1 MQLVLASTSSF
12 KSNVLKQAC
21 IKHIKKDSNY
31 IEVKQDNEDVYEY
44 VKRLSLEKARSVD
57 ISDSIVLG
65 LDTVVVVGNKILEK
79 PESIHEAKENLRLCS
94 NNTFKVITG
103 IALIN
108 QMNNELVS
116 DYQETFITLNK
127 IDECDID
134 YYIDNEP
141 DTMYASGFIVET
153 IASNFIKKIDGSFYN
168 ILGVPVEKIYECLL
182 SFNIHLKD
190 LEK

>member
-21 IKHIKKDSNY
+21 VKHIKKESNY

-65 LDTVVVVGNKILEK
+65 LDTVVVIGNKILEK

-134 YYIDNEP
+134 YYIENDSNVL
-141 DTMYASGFIVET
+141 YASGFTIET
-153 IASNFIKKIDGSFYN
+153 VVSNFINKIEGSFYN
-168 ILGVPVEKIYECLL
+168 ILGIPVEKIYEYLL
-182 SFNIHLKD
+182 KWNIHLKD
-190 LEK
+190 LD

>member
-31 IEVKQDNEDVYEY
+31 IEVKQNNEDVYEY

-134 YYIDNEP
+134 YYIENDSNVL
-141 DTMYASGFIVET
+141 YASGFTIET
-153 IASNFIKKIDGSFYN
+153 VVSNFINKIEGSFYN
-168 ILGVPVEKIYECLL
+168 ILGIPVEKIYEYLL
-182 SFNIHLKD
+182 KWNIHLKD
-190 LEK
+190 LD

>member
-21 IKHIKKDSNY
+21 IKHIKKESNY

-134 YYIDNEP
+134 YYIENDSNVL
-141 DTMYASGFIVET
+141 YASGFTIET
-153 IASNFIKKIDGSFYN
+153 VVSNFINKIEGSFYN
-168 ILGVPVEKIYECLL
+168 ILGIPVEKIYEYLL
-182 SFNIHLKD
+182 KWNIHLKD
-190 LEK
+190 LD

>member
-134 YYIDNEP
+134 YYIENDSNVL
-141 DTMYASGFIVET
+141 YASGFTIET
-153 IASNFIKKIDGSFYN
+153 VVCNFINKIEGSFYN
-168 ILGVPVEKIYECLL
+168 ILGRPVEKIYEYLL
-182 SFNIHLKD
+182 KWNIHLKD
-190 LEK
+190 LD

>member
-65 LDTVVVVGNKILEK
+65 LDTVVVIGNKILEK

-134 YYIDNEP
+134 YYIENDSNVL
-141 DTMYASGFIVET
+141 YASGFTIET
-153 IASNFIKKIDGSFYN
+153 VVSNFINKIEGSFYN
-168 ILGVPVEKIYECLL
+168 ILGIPVEKIYEYLL
-182 SFNIHLKD
+182 KWNIHLKD
-190 LEK
+190 WD

>member
-1 MQLVLASTSSF
+1 MQLVLASTASF

-21 IKHIKKDSNY
+21 IKHIKKESNY

-65 LDTVVVVGNKILEK
+65 LDTVVMVGNKILEK

-116 DYQETFITLNK
+116 DYQEPFITLNK

-134 YYIDNEP
+134 YYIENDSNVL
-141 DTMYASGFIVET
+141 YASGFTIET
-153 IASNFIKKIDGSFYN
+153 VVSNFINKIEGSFYN
-168 ILGVPVEKIYECLL
+168 ILGIPVEKIYEYLL
-182 SFNIHLKD
+182 KWNIHLKD
-190 LEK
+190 LD

>member
-65 LDTVVVVGNKILEK
+65 LDTVVVIGNKILEK
-79 PESIHEAKENLRLCS
+79 PESIHESKENLRLFS

-134 YYIDNEP
+134 YYIENDSNVL
-141 DTMYASGFIVET
+141 YASGFTIET
-153 IASNFIKKIDGSFYN
+153 VVSNFINKIEGSFYN
-168 ILGVPVEKIYECLL
+168 ILGIPVEKIYEYLL
-182 SFNIHLKD
+182 KWNIHLKD
-190 LEK
+190 LD